1 MIRNG
6 TLAMSSVCLAW
17 LACASLQCL
26 PQQGIKVKSI
36 NLKLLVLAVGLAF
49 GSAGIAQTM
58 PKDDYQ
64 AGKSRIEAESKA
76 AKAACTSMFGNARD
90 VCEAEAS
97 GSGKVAGAELD
108 ASYGPTLKSRND
120 VRVVKAEAD
129 HAVARQRCDDM
140 AGNAKDVCIKEA
152 AAVETAAKA
161 DAKAKLTT
169 AKAKAEANEKSASA
183 FSKANEQAATARE
196 EAAKVTN
203 DAQYAVAV
211 EKCDIYTGGAKDVC
225 LDRAKARFGKS

>member
-1 MIRNG
+1 VKTVNLRL
-6 TLAMSSVCLAW
+6 LA
-17 LACASLQCL
+17 
-26 PQQGIKVKSI
+26 
-36 NLKLLVLAVGLAF
+36 LAVGLAF
-49 GSAGIAQTM
+49 GGVALAQSV

-64 AGKSRIEAESKA
+64 AGKDRIAAESKA
-76 AKAACTSMFGNARD
+76 AKAACNSLFGNARD

-108 ASYGPTLKSRND
+108 VSYGPTLKSRNE

-129 HAVARQRCDDM
+129 HAVARQRCDDL

-152 AAVETAAKA
+152 TAVEIAAKA
-161 DAKAKLTT
+161 DAKAQLTT
-169 AKAKAEANEKSASA
+169 ATAKAVANETSASA
-183 FSKANEQAATARE
+183 FSKANAQAATARE
-196 EAAKVTN
+196 EAATATN

-211 EKCDIYTGGAKDVC
+211 EKCDVYAGGAKDVC